1 MSKKKFLSVF
11 LSFICLSLIFMLSF
25 GVKSHATVAANEH
38 AKHQQNQKRKAKKV
52 TWKKQEQPVQI
63 PILMYHAIH
72 EMAPEESANANL
84 IVAPKLFEEHIKT
97 LSDNGYYFLSPEEA
111 YKALTKNK
119 LPQKKVVWVTFDD
132 GNADFYSQAYPI
144 LKKYKAKATNNIITG
159 FVQNQ
164 SSGNLTIQQ
173 MMEMSKYAMSF
184 QGHTISHPDLSMATS
199 DSQLSELADSKAFLD
214 KALKQKTM
222 TIAYPSGRY
231 SQETIDLSKQVGY
244 QLGLTTN
251 EGLASAA
258 DGLLSLNRIRILP
271 TTTPDLLLE
280 QVTVD

>member
-38 AKHQQNQKRKAKKV
+38 QKHQQNQKRKAKKV

-184 QGHTISHPDLSMATS
+184 QGHTISHPDLSMAAS